1 MALNLFTLGK
11 KNSPPQQNS
20 AAPAVQVSTPLQP
33 ATNNQQPKTP
43 SFDSQ
48 KSATSSQS
56 IQDIIAPSAI
66 EVDFSHIKID
76 DIYIRTLFVTG
87 YPRYVSANWLSPLI
101 NFNHSLDI
109 SMFIYPSDSKDT
121 LDSLRRRIA
130 EMEAEINTDIE
141 RGRIPRA
148 ATEAG
153 LEDAKVL
160 QSQLVKGAEKFFQFS
175 LYISISAESEKELDT
190 STAQIQSMLASLLII
205 SKIASLSMEDAF
217 KTTLPYCKDKLMLTR
232 NMDTT
237 ALSTTFPF
245 TSSELSDNQGI
256 LYGVNA
262 HNDSLVIFD
271 RFSLENANMLI
282 LATSG
287 AGKSVSYNETVLIK
301 NSANEVKRTKIG
313 PLVENIIRQKGSVKL
328 DAEMI
333 GNINPGIK
341 VYSFNPRTLKGEWS
355 SVTVAAK
362 KDAPSYLYRFAT
374 KSGRMITTTADHN
387 MLTLN
392 NAQIQVVKSDTIK
405 TGDYIP
411 LPRLIQESTSST
423 AKHSSLYYELI
434 GYYTAE
440 GCSTE
445 YSVFI
450 SNMEQEVIDR
460 VNYLC
465 DKLKFRTVPLMNHNV
480 VKGVS
485 INSKPLIRK
494 LKLDKCYGKAGTKK
508 VPTTLFSQP
517 NDSKSA
523 FLRAYFDGDGCVEEH
538 EVTCTTKS
546 KQLVSD
552 LSYLLFNFGIIARI
566 HPKFKRT
573 TNTNHKGD
581 TYYQITIS
589 GQKDLSYF
597 AQHISFNLSR
607 KKEKLQT
614 LLGKTTN
621 PNDDII
627 PNLEQPLTEIYQYLY
642 PGKVG
647 APQKLIDIKNKA
659 FRPTISEL
667 QKLIVKIK
675 SRLLTIKDQEKTIFE
690 LIALPQWQ
698 DLAEIGSKSK
708 KLNKQLWKEL
718 GHTWQTMRAGT
729 VIPSIT
735 TVLHVYQTTSGQQ
748 ITKEYL
754 FNCLYSTSKNL
765 GFTFQDFDPTLQT
778 TLATTK
784 ANTAYD
790 RIYKGSQY
798 LLKKYIE
805 IQDNVKKANEII
817 HRLEVLAHSELY
829 WDPIVKISKLK
840 SKHPFVYDLTVNN
853 EVFFAG
859 FGGMFVHNSYA
870 VKLEILRSLMFDCQV
885 IILDPENEYEMV
897 TKSVGG
903 NYLSFSASASHKINP
918 FQIARPKESTEDEM
932 GYKYL
937 FLMSLLKIMIG
948 QMDPIEEATMN
959 RALVLTYRQKGIT
972 EDPSTHT
979 LEPPR
984 MEDLYRSLIGMEE
997 AVSKTLAARLERFV
1011 MGAVKGIFDQQS
1023 NIDINAPITVFTLRD
1038 TADEIRPIVMFMI
1051 LDFVWNEVRKN
1062 LRKRILV
1069 VDEAWYLMRYE
1080 DSAKILQGFVKRA
1093 RKYYFGV
1100 SIISQNVDD
1109 FLGSAYGKAI
1119 ITNSALKL
1127 LLKQSSAAINQISE
1141 TFYLSQGE
1149 KQLLLSAGVGEG
1161 IFFAGMNHVA
1171 IKIISSADEHAL
1183 ATSKPAEILER
1194 QKQAKLQAAAE
1205 AASQNNPQDVAK
1217 PANP

>member
-1 MALNLFTLGK
+1 MALNLFSLGK
-11 KNSPPQQNS
+11 KNSTSS
-20 AAPAVQVSTPLQP
+20 APDSVSIPSNP
-33 ATNNQQPKTP
+33 ITNNQQPTTP
-43 SFDSQ
+43 SDG

-76 DIYIRTLFVTG
+76 DVYIRTLFVTG

-109 SMFIYPSDSKDT
+109 SMFVYPSDSKDT

-217 KTTLPYCKDKLMLTR
+217 KSTLPYCKDKLMLTR

-287 AGKSVSYNETVLIK
+287 AGKSVAYNETVLIK

-313 PLVENIIRQKGSVKL
+313 PLVEKIIQQKDSTKL
-328 DAEMI
+328 NNEMI
-333 GNINPGIK
+333 GTINPGIK
-341 VYSFNPRTLKGEWS
+341 VYSFNPRTLKGGWS
-355 SVTVAAK
+355 VVTVAAK
-362 KDAPSYLYRFAT
+362 KDAPPHLYRFTT

-392 NAQIQVVKSDTIK
+392 NAQIQVVKGDTIK

-423 AKHSSLYYELI
+423 TKHPSFYYELI
-434 GYYTAE
+434 GYYIAE

-445 YSVFI
+445 YSVYI
-450 SNMEQEVIDR
+450 NNMEREVIDR
-460 VNYLC
+460 VNFLC
-465 DKLKFRTVPLMNHNV
+465 DKLNFKTVPLNNHHI

-494 LKLDKCYGKAGTKK
+494 LKLDKCFGKSSTKK
-508 VPTTLFSQP
+508 IPSTLFSQP
-517 NDSKSA
+517 NQSKAA
-523 FLRAYFDGDGCVEEH
+523 FLRSYYDGDGCVENH

-552 LSYLLFNFGIIARI
+552 IAYLLFNFGIIARI
-566 HPKFKRT
+566 TPKFKRA
-573 TNTNHKGD
+573 TNTNPLGG
-581 TYYQITIS
+581 TYYQLTVS
-589 GQKDLSYF
+589 GQKDLSLF
-597 AQHISFNLSR
+597 AQHINFNLTR
-607 KKEKLQT
+607 KKDKLNSI
-614 LLGKTTN
+614 LNKKAN

-627 PNLEQPLTEIYQYLY
+627 PNLKQPLSEIYQLLS

-647 APQKLIDIKNKA
+647 APQKLIDIKNGA
-659 FRPTISEL
+659 FRPTPTEL
-667 QKLIVKIK
+667 QKLID
-675 SRLLTIKDQEKTIFE
+675 TIKIRIQTINNQEKYVFE
-690 LIALPQWQ
+690 LISLPHWQ
-698 DLAEIGSKSK
+698 DLA
-708 KLNKQLWKEL
+708 NK
-718 GHTWQTMRAGT
+718 GT
-729 VIPSIT
+729 K
-735 TVLHVYQTTSGQQ
+735 G
-748 ITKEYL
+748 K
-754 FNCLYSTSKNL
+754 
-765 GFTFQDFDPTLQT
+765 
-778 TLATTK
+778 
-784 ANTAYD
+784 
-790 RIYKGSQY
+790 KGSQH
-798 LLKKYIE
+798 LLKKYLE
-805 IQDNVKKANEII
+805 IQDNVKKAEII
-817 HRLEVLAHSELY
+817 LHRLATLAQSELY
-829 WDPIVKISKLK
+829 WDPIVKITKLK
-840 SKHPFVYDLTVNN
+840 SKHSFVYDLTVNN
-853 EVFFAG
+853 EVFLAG

-972 EDPSTHT
+972 EDPTTHT

-997 AVSKTLAARLERFV
+997 AVSKTLSARLERFV

-1194 QKQAKLQAAAE
+1194 KKQAELQAAAE
-1205 AASQNNPQDVAK
+1205 AASQDHPQEITEPTNP
-1217 PANP
+1217 

>member
-1 MALNLFTLGK
+1 MALNLFSLGK
-11 KNSPPQQNS
+11 KQSV
-20 AAPAVQVSTPLQP
+20 PATSTPVTPPVSNVTQ
-33 ATNNQQPKTP
+33 ATP
-43 SFDSQ
+43 STVDQ
-48 KSATSSQS
+48 KSAASSQS
-56 IQDIIAPSAI
+56 IQDIIAPSAV

-76 DIYIRTLFVTG
+76 DVYIRTLFVTG

-175 LYISISAESEKELDT
+175 LYVSISAESEKELDT

-217 KTTLPYCKDKLMLTR
+217 KSTLPYCKDKLMLTR

-256 LYGVNA
+256 LYGINA

-287 AGKSVSYNETVLIK
+287 AGKS
-301 NSANEVKRTKIG
+301 
-313 PLVENIIRQKGSVKL
+313 
-328 DAEMI
+328 
-333 GNINPGIK
+333 
-341 VYSFNPRTLKGEWS
+341 F
-355 SVTVAAK
+355 
-362 KDAPSYLYRFAT
+362 
-374 KSGRMITTTADHN
+374 
-387 MLTLN
+387 
-392 NAQIQVVKSDTIK
+392 
-405 TGDYIP
+405 
-411 LPRLIQESTSST
+411 
-423 AKHSSLYYELI
+423 
-434 GYYTAE
+434 
-440 GCSTE
+440 
-445 YSVFI
+445 
-450 SNMEQEVIDR
+450 
-460 VNYLC
+460 
-465 DKLKFRTVPLMNHNV
+465 
-480 VKGVS
+480 
-485 INSKPLIRK
+485 
-494 LKLDKCYGKAGTKK
+494 
-508 VPTTLFSQP
+508 
-517 NDSKSA
+517 
-523 FLRAYFDGDGCVEEH
+523 
-538 EVTCTTKS
+538 
-546 KQLVSD
+546 
-552 LSYLLFNFGIIARI
+552 
-566 HPKFKRT
+566 
-573 TNTNHKGD
+573 
-581 TYYQITIS
+581 
-589 GQKDLSYF
+589 
-597 AQHISFNLSR
+597 
-607 KKEKLQT
+607 
-614 LLGKTTN
+614 
-621 PNDDII
+621 
-627 PNLEQPLTEIYQYLY
+627 
-642 PGKVG
+642 
-647 APQKLIDIKNKA
+647 
-659 FRPTISEL
+659 
-667 QKLIVKIK
+667 
-675 SRLLTIKDQEKTIFE
+675 
-690 LIALPQWQ
+690 
-698 DLAEIGSKSK
+698 
-708 KLNKQLWKEL
+708 
-718 GHTWQTMRAGT
+718 
-729 VIPSIT
+729 
-735 TVLHVYQTTSGQQ
+735 
-748 ITKEYL
+748 
-754 FNCLYSTSKNL
+754 
-765 GFTFQDFDPTLQT
+765 
-778 TLATTK
+778 
-784 ANTAYD
+784 
-790 RIYKGSQY
+790 
-798 LLKKYIE
+798 
-805 IQDNVKKANEII
+805 
-817 HRLEVLAHSELY
+817 
-829 WDPIVKISKLK
+829 
-840 SKHPFVYDLTVNN
+840 
-853 EVFFAG
+853 
-859 FGGMFVHNSYA
+859 A

-1038 TADEIRPIVMFMI
+1038 TADEIRPIIMFMI

-1062 LRKRILV
+1062 LRKRMLV

-1141 TFYLSQGE
+1141 VFYLSQGE

-1194 QKQAKLQAAAE
+1194 QKQDKLRAAAE
-1205 AASQNNPQDVAK
+1205 AASQDQPQEIAEPSNP
-1217 PANP
+1217 